1 MSSRP
6 SRVRKEPDTFLPT
19 NFRGNETRKKAKT
32 PAKTP
37 AKKRKR
43 QVVVKT
49 PVDVK
54 TLLNNISGPKSI
66 KDGLLYMYKSKLTTI
81 EAITKFITKRN
92 NNELSETL
100 KQQIGV
106 IQQRHVPRIST
117 NFNNVRSTNF
127 NLNDDDKIN
136 LVYLIWLDVIHDGY
150 ISEDNLRFTN
160 FMKSD
165 MIKLLGFEISDF
177 KMTPLIQK
185 VKDMTG
191 KTMFSY
197 HVNNNNNN
205 QIIDIQKMKTNKGLS
220 LGYETILKRNLKN
233 LFNLKSDIQE
243 FSHDNIKFNKQ
254 KGKVVY
260 VGIDQENSNQKSISS
275 FVSKSKFTVMNGAKI
290 KEYKQLQPYLTIS
303 NLTDPG
309 VKMTMEGWGIDKVY
323 LFPENKSKSPTSRE
337 AWNFRLQKFILG
349 KTEITMIFNK
359 ENNVYKTQIKTQINN
374 NIINTSSTAP
384 AAKKASTPDIQV
396 SKFLGD
402 FLQALTMAS
411 YVNEPIALGTGDGM
425 MAVIYCFLRKQLL
438 KVEPKLVLDLSKG
451 TKVQFIGLNNI
462 LQAKTSASEPTGVY
476 INENNMNNTAG
487 SGGGKTIRAASGISG
502 NSTIRGN
509 NGSNGNSTIRGN
521 NGSNGNNTIR
531 ANSGNSTNTS
541 MGQPLRKNQKP
552 SNNTLSVA
560 SAIRNNKNNNNNNNN
575 NEVTSRSKKAKTTD
589 TRPKFVMGTNPKNK
603 KKSFFPSTMYRRK
616 VTKPQTTVLN
626 PKRRPRNNN
635 NNNKLTPKKPKTIAR
650 AELNKLTSLS
660 RNQKINYLEKI
671 KQNPNNILRILYN
684 ARRVANSQR
693 PPRQ

>member
-309 VKMTMEGWGIDKVY
+309 VNMTLEGWGIDKVY
-323 LFPENKSKSPTSRE
+323 LFPENKSKPPRSRE
-337 AWNFRLQKFILG
+337 VWNFRLQQFILG
-349 KTEITMIFNK
+349 KTVITMKFDDV
-359 ENNVYKTQIKTQINN
+359 NNVYKTQINN
-374 NIINTSSTAP
+374 RTINTSASAGN
-384 AAKKASTPDIQV
+384 AKKANNANTGM
-396 SKFLGD
+396 SKFFGD
-402 FLQALTMAS
+402 FLQVLTMAS
-411 YVNEPIALGTGDGM
+411 YVKQRVVLGTGDGM

-476 INENNMNNTAG
+476 INGNNMNNTAG

-509 NGSNGNSTIRGN
+509 NGSNGN
-521 NGSNGNNTIR
+521 NTIR
-531 ANSGNSTNTS
+531 ANSGNSTNTN
-541 MGQPLRKNQKP
+541 MTQPLRKKQKSQLFP
-552 SNNTLSVA
+552 NRNTLSIA
-560 SAIRNNKNNNNNNNN
+560 SAIRGTNNKKNN
-575 NEVTSRSKKAKTTD
+575 NEVTSGFAKM
-589 TRPKFVMGTNPKNK
+589 RNLKPKFVMGTKPKNI
-603 KKSFFPSTMYRRK
+603 KKSPFPSTMYRRK

-635 NNNKLTPKKPKTIAR
+635 NNKLTPKKPKTNAR
-650 AELNKLTSLS
+650 VELNKLTSLS

-671 KQNPNNILRILYN
+671 KRDPTNILRILNN

>member
-275 FVSKSKFTVMNGAKI
+275 FVSKSKFTGMNGAKI

-476 INENNMNNTAG
+476 INGNNMNNTAG

-531 ANSGNSTNTS
+531 ANSGNSTNTN
-541 MGQPLRKNQKP
+541 MTQPLRKKQKSQLFP
-552 SNNTLSVA
+552 NRNTLSIA
-560 SAIRNNKNNNNNNNN
+560 SAIRGTNNKKNN
-575 NEVTSRSKKAKTTD
+575 NEVTSGFAKM
-589 TRPKFVMGTNPKNK
+589 RNLKPKFVMGTKPKNI
-603 KKSFFPSTMYRRK
+603 KKSPFPSTMYRRK

-635 NNNKLTPKKPKTIAR
+635 NNKLTPKKPKTNAR
-650 AELNKLTSLS
+650 VELNKLTSLS

-671 KQNPNNILRILYN
+671 KRDPTNILRILNN